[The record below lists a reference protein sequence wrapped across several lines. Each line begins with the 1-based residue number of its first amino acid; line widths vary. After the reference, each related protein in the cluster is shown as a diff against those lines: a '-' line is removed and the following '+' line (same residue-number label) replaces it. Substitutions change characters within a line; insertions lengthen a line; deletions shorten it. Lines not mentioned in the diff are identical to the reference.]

1 MKRERSDLQTALART
16 RRREDA
22 AVYSLCPSTS
32 LLGREKIVLWAC
44 CYILSMQ
51 GLPSVA
57 F

>member
-1 MKRERSDLQTALART
+1 MNRDRSELQTTLATT

-32 LLGREKIVLWAC
+32 LLRREKIVLWPC
-44 CYILSMQ
+44 CYVLSMQ